1 MVVTRGLAGAALVGG
16 IAIAVI
22 GAGSAPAEEATATTQ
37 GASGAERTWRSYA
50 PETVES
56 LRAEGRPVF
65 VDFTAAWCLT
75 CQVNKRRVLT
85 AESVQNAF
93 DEKNVALVRA
103 DWTNH
108 DPEITR
114 ALESHGRSG
123 VPVYVL
129 YAGDGSEPEL
139 LPEVLTEDTVL
150 DALDALSSTVAAR
163 EPR

>member
-1 MVVTRGLAGAALVGG
+1 V
-16 IAIAVI
+16 
-22 GAGSAPAEEATATTQ
+22 PAEKATATTQ
-37 GASGAERTWRSYA
+37 DVSGTDTTWRSYA
-50 PETVES
+50 PETIES

-93 DEKNVALVRA
+93 DEKDVALVRA
-103 DWTNH
+103 DWTSR

-139 LPEVLTEDTVL
+139 LPEVLTEEAVL
-150 DALDALSSTVAAR
+150 NALDDLSSTVATH
-163 EPR
+163 EPH